1 MLQNG
6 ESVMYYWYADHEV
19 GQLAVVNGRRQT
31 VKQRFNGYLVLTT
44 QRMVFMKER
53 GVFGKSYHIDMSFP
67 FDSLAGMSMGGL
79 MMKYVSISDNSGE
92 QVFHVR
98 GVSSETEF
106 AKFRAMIQD
115 LITKRWQAIEAEK
128 RRERIQ
134 ITMDFGSL
142 ADYMSKGGLSIQV
155 VKCPQCGAPISL
167 PKEGSQTVCAHCGST
182 VFAQDIMEK
191 VKQLI
196 G

>member
-1 MLQNG
+1 MLQSG
-6 ESVMYYWYADHEV
+6 ESVAYYWYADHEV
-19 GQLAVVNGRRQT
+19 GQLAIVNGRRQT
-31 VKQRFNGYLVLTT
+31 VKQKFNGYLVLTT
-44 QRMVFMKER
+44 QRMIFVKER

-79 MMKYVSISDNSGE
+79 MMKYVSISDTNGE
-92 QVFHVR
+92 QVFHVH
-98 GVSSETEF
+98 GVGNETEF
-106 AKFRAMIQD
+106 TRFRAMIQD
-115 LITKRWQAIEAEK
+115 QVTNRQKAIEAEK
-128 RRERIQ
+128 RRDRIQ

-142 ADYMSKGGLSIQV
+142 ADYMSRGGLSLQV

-167 PKEGSQTVCAHCGST
+167 PKVGSQTVCEHCGST
-182 VFAQDIMEK
+182 IFAQDIMEK